1 MSSEAV
7 GGRGQAALVDGA
19 PGQAPGPAR
28 QAAADPLTGQPD
40 VGFRGPQVCDIV
52 GITYRQLDYWART
65 GLLRPSLADAKGSG
79 TKRVYSY
86 RDVLELKVIKKLL
99 DAGVSLQSA
108 RRAVDCLRDNLGADL
123 AAANLVLTGTHS
135 VLATSNGEVVDLL
148 AGGQGVFNI
157 VPLSGVV
164 DELDADIVRLGRE
177 QASEPARPARAVG
190 E

>member
-1 MSSEAV
+1 MVREAV
-7 GGRGQAALVDGA
+7 AGQDQPGWGA
-19 PGQAPGPAR
+19 P
-28 QAAADPLTGQPD
+28 TG
-40 VGFRGPQVCDIV
+40 VEATGFRGPQVCAIV

-79 TKRVYSY
+79 SKRVYSY

-123 AAANLVLTGTHS
+123 AASNLVLTGNKS

-164 DELDADIVRLGRE
+164 DELAADIVRIERGE
-177 QASEPARPARAVG
+177 RPYAARAVG